1 MSDERISKCITYY
14 YFLAKVTNV
23 HGGEL
28 LGELLQETALK
39 KPKQFLNVPN
49 VLKLT
54 LKTTVRI
61 QGGML

>member
-1 MSDERISKCITYY
+1 MYY

-28 LGELLQETALK
+28 LGELLEETALK